1 MSEHTPGPWKLI
13 EHDGAGRN
21 FVLKRKF
28 WEVGGGPEAK
38 GVAFVFGD
46 DEANAKLIASAPD
59 LLAERDRLKAE
70 NRRLNE
76 ALDGLEAKWRQAASD
91 MDSIGVGAWQPE
103 VRQCADELREAR
115 AAIQTQQEG
124 EWKT

>member
-76 ALDGLEAKWRQAASD
+76 ALDGLEEKWRELANGSFTWQVAAT
-91 MDSIGVGAWQPE
+91 
-103 VRQCADELREAR
+103 CADELREAR
-115 AAIQTQQEG
+115 AAIQPQQEG
-124 EWKT
+124 EGKR